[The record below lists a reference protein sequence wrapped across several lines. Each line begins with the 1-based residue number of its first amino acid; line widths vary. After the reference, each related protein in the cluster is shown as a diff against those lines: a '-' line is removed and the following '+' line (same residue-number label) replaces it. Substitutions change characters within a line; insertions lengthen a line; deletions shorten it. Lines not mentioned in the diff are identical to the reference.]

1 MGSPLTFLE
10 KRCAEVGAEWG
21 MCVKI
26 IPYSVAGKRQRANSR
41 ALLIAGCLVG
51 LPYISH
57 MVTHMQRG
65 AGMEVW
71 RGNCPSVLLECKK
84 VQRPF
89 RSSSVRS

>member
-26 IPYSVAGKRQRANSR
+26 ILYSVAGKRQRANSR

-57 MVTHMQRG
+57 MVTHMQRE

-71 RGNCPSVLLECKK
+71 HGDCPSVLLECKTM
-84 VQRPF
+84 QRPF
-89 RSSSVRS
+89 RSVRS